1 MTENHN
7 EPVEISTRMRPGE
20 WTPESLDLLVGSYQ
34 EKIHGMGA
42 PRGEIETSVQTPDDG
57 SAHVHVSWQRAGTH
71 TFADF
76 GRNNGEELDE
86 SDVARGHGESIP
98 RGEATQD
105 AQGLGAV
112 FGDAE
117 RSAIDEPPS
126 DVVPGN
132 GENQPA
138 NEYLV
143 HTDANGR
150 TTVEDV
156 GPAKE

>member
-20 WTPESLDLLVGSYQ
+20 WTAESLELLVGSYQ
-34 EKIHGMGA
+34 EKIYNMGA
-42 PRGEIETSVQTPDDG
+42 PRDEVETLVKTPDDG
-57 SAHVHVSWQRAGTH
+57 SAHVHVSWRRLGIH

-76 GRNNGEELDE
+76 GRNNSEELGE

-98 RGEATQD
+98 RGEPTRD

-126 DVVPGN
+126 EMRPGN
-132 GENQPA
+132 GENQPE
-138 NEYLV
+138 NEYRV
-143 HTDANGR
+143 HTDASGT